1 MNFRVQVAKTAVT
14 RVSEVNSRMQ
24 AIYSCKLYKASKR
37 KDKIQAAITNPMN
50 SELVTQLAEYL
61 DEEYQN
67 PMYTEGEGSSD
78 SNDVSI
84 DSKASASDSSSTSSS
99 PSSSTSGG
107 LGSFPASRLDF
118 EPYSEEDDSELE
130 IDDEPQSDLEM
141 DGEVIDDSE
150 VSEVADIE
158 DTDDDVEIESSN
170 NVEVDLTDE
179 IRALLNDSDEASGVN
194 RVLSKESELWVYY
207 NDDVNLNN
215 VMGPAIELVSKSGYN
230 SLEFNRLARSANAIV
245 FQVEEVTPVDIGGDS
260 IE

>member
-1 MNFRVQVAKTAVT
+1 MK
-14 RVSEVNSRMQ
+14 

-67 PMYTEGEGSSD
+67 PIYTEGEGSVNST
-78 SNDVSI
+78 DVSL
-84 DSKASASDSSSTSSS
+84 DSKSSADDSSSASSS
-99 PSSSTSGG
+99 PDGTTSGG

-130 IDDEPQSDLEM
+130 IDNESQSDLEA
-141 DGEVIDDSE
+141 DGELVNDSE
-150 VSEVADIE
+150 VSEVSDAD
-158 DTDDDVEIESSN
+158 DLNDDVEIESSDSI
-170 NVEVDLTDE
+170 EVDLTDE
-179 IRALLNDSDEASGVN
+179 IRALLNDSEEASGVN

-215 VMGPAIELVSKSGYN
+215 VMGPAIELVSKSGYS

-245 FQVEEVTPVDIGGDS
+245 FQVDEVAPVDIGGDS